1 MSRPQPPSRGRP
13 WLVADIG
20 GTNARFG
27 LVDTPGAR
35 PERVRRLDGADHAD
49 LAAAATAYLE
59 QVGASAAPGAACVA
73 VAGPVGGDRVR
84 LTNSHWDFSVA
95 ATRDRLG
102 LDHLEVVNDFAA
114 LALSLPRLGGDGD
127 LVSLGGPAAAPCGP
141 KAVLGPGTGLGVA
154 GLVPAEGAGWVPV
167 PGEGGHVDV
176 PAIDEREWEVV
187 RLLRAR
193 QGSVTAE
200 CLLCGP
206 GLSRL
211 HGALAEVRGVRA
223 PERTAAEVCAEA
235 PGDPLCAEAL
245 DVFCCLLGGFAGNA
259 ALSLGAT
266 GGVFLG
272 GGILPRIIPVVRSS
286 GFRRRFE
293 DKHRMT
299 DYLHGIATQLIV
311 AQDPALLGASARL
324 DQRLAT
330 GQGGAYEPAQQ

>member
-1 MSRPQPPSRGRP
+1 MSRPQPPSKQRP

-27 LVDTPGAR
+27 LVEEPGTR
-35 PERVRRLDGADHAD
+35 PERVRRLEGAEHAD

-59 QVGASAAPGAACVA
+59 QVGATAEPGAACVA

-84 LTNSHWDFSVA
+84 LTNSHWDFSAA
-95 ATRDRLG
+95 ATRGRLG

-114 LALSLPRLGGDGD
+114 LALSLPRLGGAD
-127 LVSLGGPAAAPCGP
+127 LVSLGGPDTVPEGP
-141 KAVLGPGTGLGVA
+141 MAVLGPGTGLGVA

-176 PAIDEREWEVV
+176 PAVDEREWEIV

-193 QGSVTAE
+193 QGAVTAE

-206 GLSRL
+206 GLGRL
-211 HGALAEVRGVRA
+211 HGALAEVRGVAA
-223 PERTAAEVCAEA
+223 PERTAAEICAEA
-235 PGDPLCAEAL
+235 TEDRLCAEAL

-293 DKHRMT
+293 DKHRMN
-299 DYLHGIATQLIV
+299 DYLHGIATMLIV
-311 AQDPALLGASARL
+311 AQDPALLGAAARL
-324 DQRLAT
+324 DQRLET
-330 GQGGAYEPAQQ
+330 VQGDVHEPAQQ